1 MNSRQWLAS
10 SFIITTPVFFLLL
23 LGTYK
28 LKKRTLQAEAF
39 SIRHVKDP
47 IFFLDNKLGQYV
59 PLTIQLHDDIV
70 KGTVYIYIRTVSSKL
85 LLFSVVCDQNLV
97 YVSGTETKV

>member
-1 MNSRQWLAS
+1 MTCQL
-10 SFIITTPVFFLLL
+10 IYYYDTGFFLLL

-28 LKKRTLQAEAF
+28 LRKRTLQAEAF

-70 KGTVYIYIRTVSSKL
+70 KGTVYIYVRTVSSLAEVFYNVK
-85 LLFSVVCDQNLV
+85 
-97 YVSGTETKV
+97 K

>member
-1 MNSRQWLAS
+1 M
-10 SFIITTPVFFLLL
+10 LL

-28 LKKRTLQAEAF
+28 LRKRTLQAEAF

-70 KGTVYIYIRTVSSKL
+70 KGTGYIYNRTVRSYNLFVTSKNETMNSPIYKFKVLKNVFKMKKYVLECL
-85 LLFSVVCDQNLV
+85 L
-97 YVSGTETKV
+97 K